1 MKKIISLLVV
11 VSCVFLASCKDEPFD
26 LDNIDEIKAEA
37 VDGIYERRLKNINS
51 GQYTEDDVVLN
62 KICKA
67 SKESGNFSGEYLI
80 FWESKD
86 GAESDKVIWTN
97 DEEIYIK
104 ANLGLVYEIYNN
116 ECVDL

>member
-1 MKKIISLLVV
+1 MKKIISILIVI
-11 VSCVFLASCKDEPFD
+11 SCIFLASCKDNPFG

-37 VDGIYERRLKNINS
+37 VESIYEWDLKNINF
-51 GQYTEDDVVLN
+51 GQYTEDDVVLS

-86 GAESDKVIWTN
+86 GEESDKVIWTN
-97 DEEIYIK
+97 DGEIYNMP
-104 ANLGLVYEIYNN
+104 NLGLIYEVHDD
-116 ECVDL
+116 ECEDL